1 MRYDQPPY
9 PCPGCGQ
16 PRLISTPEECG
27 SGQPVAYCPS
37 CPAQDAKGNPLGVL
51 VLSWAG
57 AVREVLRRADKT
69 VGEDLDCLAGLV
81 PRESREGIGVEI
93 QECWAEQTRHRGG
106 GGSSSSKGRKKD
118 PKGGGKWLG
127 TNDDQRTGDE
137 GDLARTTRRKP
148 QSRLTSS
155 VHSARLDGARRR
167 KLQALAAAQ
176 GVSESEAI
184 GAAIE
189 VAHAVEQARP
199 EKSNGGDQ

>member
-9 PCPGCGQ
+9 PCPGCGR

-27 SGQPVAYCPS
+27 SGAPVAQCLT
-37 CPAQDAKGNPLGVL
+37 CPAQDAKGNPVGVL
-51 VLSWAG
+51 VLSWAEV
-57 AVREVLRRADKT
+57 VREVLRRAGQT
-69 VGEDLDCLAGLV
+69 VGEHLDSLAGLV
-81 PRESREGIGVEI
+81 PRESRESIGVQI
-93 QECWAEQTRHRGG
+93 QECWQEQTRRRGG
-106 GGSSSSKGRKKD
+106 SGGSNSKGRKKD

-189 VAHAVEQARP
+189 IAHAVEQARP
-199 EKSNGGDQ
+199 Q